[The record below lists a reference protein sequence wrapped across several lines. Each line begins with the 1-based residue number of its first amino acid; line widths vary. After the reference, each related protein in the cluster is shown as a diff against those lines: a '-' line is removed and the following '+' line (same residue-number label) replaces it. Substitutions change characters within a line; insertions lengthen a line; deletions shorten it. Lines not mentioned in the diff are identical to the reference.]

1 MRTKIYVTSFRPV
14 GLFKYVSFY
23 SSLAIERTSDK
34 KLQKREE
41 WENFE
46 RKELQTKEKKEKVS
60 YASVVFQ
67 GLLFIWPIHQKIEK
81 KWNGN
86 LLTHN

>member
-14 GLFKYVSFY
+14 GLFKYVF
-23 SSLAIERTSDK
+23 SLAIERTSDK
-34 KLQKREE
+34 KLQKKEE

-81 KWNGN
+81 K
-86 LLTHN
+86 

>member
-1 MRTKIYVTSFRPV
+1 MVCLNTFFY
-14 GLFKYVSFY
+14 Y

-34 KLQKREE
+34 KLQKIEE

-60 YASVVFQ
+60 YASVFFQ
-67 GLLFIWPIHQKIEK
+67 GLLLFDQSIK
-81 KWNGN
+81 KLKRKGMGTYWNTIKKN
-86 LLTHN
+86 VQN

>member
-14 GLFKYVSFY
+14 GLFKHVFILL
-23 SSLAIERTSDK
+23 LAIERTSDK
-34 KLQKREE
+34 KLQKEE